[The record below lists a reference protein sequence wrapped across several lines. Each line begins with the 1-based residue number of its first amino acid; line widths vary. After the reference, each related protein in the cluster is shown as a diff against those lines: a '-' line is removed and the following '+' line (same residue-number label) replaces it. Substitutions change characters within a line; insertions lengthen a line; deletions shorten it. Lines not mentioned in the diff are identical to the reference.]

1 MLAVIVE
8 RLVDTMQSF
17 LLCFIP
23 LFVAIDPLGLVPVY
37 ITVTSR
43 LEPARRRRV
52 VLEAVPAA
60 AVIGVVF
67 FLAGPYVL
75 TFLNIT
81 LNDIRIA
88 GGAIL
93 FMYALYDLA
102 IVGKP
107 TVVEDDA
114 SPGLVPLATPLIVGP
129 AVLTVGLVLVGEYG
143 FVTPVLALLANLVIL
158 TVVLAAGE
166 RLLTVIPL
174 NAMRALSKVI
184 DLLLAAIGVSLVRLG
199 VQSLIRG

>member
-1 MLAVIVE
+1 
-8 RLVDTMQSF
+8 MQSF

-23 LFVAIDPLGLVPVY
+23 LFVAIDPLGLLPVY
-37 ITVTSR
+37 LSVTSR

-52 VLEAVPAA
+52 ALEAVPAA
-60 AVIGVVF
+60 AVIGVAF
-67 FLAGPYVL
+67 FLVGPYIL
-75 TFLNIT
+75 TFLSIT

-93 FMYALYDLA
+93 FMYAIYDLA

-114 SPGLVPLATPLIVGP
+114 DPGLVPLATPLIVGP
-129 AVLTVGLVLVGEYG
+129 AVLTVGLVLVGEFG
-143 FVTPVLALLANLVIL
+143 VLLPIAALLANLAIL
-158 TVVLAAGE
+158 SVVLAGGE
-166 RLLTVIPL
+166 RLLVVFPL
-174 NAMRALSKVI
+174 NAMRALSKVV
-184 DLLLAAIGVSLVRLG
+184 DLLLAAIGVSLIRLG

>member
-1 MLAVIVE
+1 
-8 RLVDTMQSF
+8 MQSF

-37 ITVTSR
+37 LTVTSR

-107 TVVEDDA
+107 TVIEDDNA

-129 AVLTVGLVLVGEYG
+129 AVLTVGLVLVGEFG

-158 TVVLAAGE
+158 AVVLVAGE
-166 RLLTVIPL
+166 RLLVIIPL